1 MDRAEQGPDKH
12 MGDNLALEAAL
23 GEKRCN
29 SSRQIFRVIPG
40 QQRGL
45 LAGDMGRGR
54 AGDVVV
60 IDMQAY
66 LAD

>member
-1 MDRAEQGPDKH
+1 

-29 SSRQIFRVIPG
+29 SSRQVFRVILG

-45 LAGDMGRGR
+45 LAEDMGRGG
-54 AGDVVV
+54 AGYVV
-60 IDMQAY
+60 IIDM
-66 LAD
+66 